1 MENKLKRVKFACGGG
16 NVKLSNND
24 ALNQIV
30 IFWVAKRNN
39 EVLII

>member
-1 MENKLKRVKFACGGG
+1 MENKIKRVKFACGGG

-30 IFWVAKRNN
+30 NILGGKKK
-39 EVLII
+39 

>member
-1 MENKLKRVKFACGGG
+1 MENKLKRAKFACGGG

-30 IFWVAKRNN
+30 NILGGKKK
-39 EVLII
+39 